1 MLPVTLCYQ
10 ITKKKA
16 KTMKLEG
23 INYEDTVVTIN
34 EMLKAGEK
42 ITVRNIRSRT
52 GGKNSTVA
60 EFKKRWE
67 DEQKIEITED
77 ILSDDLKRAIIAD
90 RNNVVQ
96 KIKESYETKIKNL
109 ENRTTEE
116 HDLLKEQE
124 NTSKKL
130 TEELENIKLQSN
142 AEITKLSVQI
152 EGLNQLNAEIKAQ
165 LENAQAKLETISV
178 EKHTALKDAAVWES
192 KYTEL
197 KGQTNR

>member
-1 MLPVTLCYQ
+1 
-10 ITKKKA
+10 
-16 KTMKLEG
+16 MKPEG

-34 EMLKAGEK
+34 EMLNAGEK

-96 KIKESYETKIKNL
+96 KIKESYETQIKNL
-109 ENRTTEE
+109 QNTATEE

-130 TEELENIKLQSN
+130 TEELETIKLHSN

-152 EGLNQLNAEIKAQ
+152 EGLNRLNTEIKTQ
-165 LENAQAKLETISV
+165 LETAQAKLEAISA

-197 KGQTNR
+197 KGQTNK